1 MLLSYG
7 KPFNEKMCELQHFQ
21 SMIDKE
27 KTQTQICIFGIKIL
41 SNSQNTTIFTQN
53 A

>member
-1 MLLSYG
+1 MRAI
-7 KPFNEKMCELQHFQ
+7 FQHFE

-27 KTQTQICIFGIKIL
+27 KTQTRISFFGIKIL